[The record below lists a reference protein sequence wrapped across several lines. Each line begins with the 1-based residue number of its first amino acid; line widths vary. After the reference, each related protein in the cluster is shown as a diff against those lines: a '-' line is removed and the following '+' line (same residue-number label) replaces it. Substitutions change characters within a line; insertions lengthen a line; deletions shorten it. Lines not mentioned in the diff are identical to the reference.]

1 MCMYVCVRACVAIC
15 VRQGHKVRGGEERKT
30 MIGRKRKNFI
40 AQMDGT
46 IVGWKGRGM
55 EKKVSKQTR
64 EGLRGLHCMY
74 VCVCVCVCVCV

>member
-1 MCMYVCVRACVAIC
+1 MCVCMYVRARACVAIC
-15 VRQGHKVRGGEERKT
+15 VRQRHKVRGGDERKT
-30 MIGRKRKNFI
+30 MIGRKRKNLI

-64 EGLRGLHCMY
+64 GIERVTLYVCM
-74 VCVCVCVCVCV
+74 CVCVCVE